1 LDGIKSLFGIALVLI
16 FSGTVFAQGF
26 PICPGA
32 NLTDDV
38 RGQIVQARADNDMAA
53 LKTLMDEYCPAT
65 EGMPPRGFG
74 PKARFARPDVLCPNG
89 NITDDVREQ
98 FAQAVADKDFETVKS
113 LREEYC
119 PFPEKPED
127 GAGREAAG
135 RAGGII
141 ALMDEIR
148 DSISSGDY
156 ATALSSL
163 EDLRSAFES
172 FKGSGHAF
180 GPRGFGRSPVP
191 GPGGCMMNSSVVS

>member
-1 LDGIKSLFGIALVLI
+1 MDGTKSLFGIALVLL

-26 PICPGA
+26 PACPGA

-38 RGQIVQARADNDMAA
+38 REQIAQARADNDTAA
-53 LKTLMDEYCPAT
+53 LKALMGEYCPLR
-65 EGMPPRGFG
+65 ERMPPCGFG
-74 PKARFARPDVLCPNG
+74 ANARFGRAGVLCPNE
-89 NITDDVREQ
+89 NITDDVRGQ
-98 FAQAVADKDFETVKS
+98 FAQALADKDFETVKS

-119 PFPEKPED
+119 SLPEKPED
-127 GAGREAAG
+127 GTGRGAAG

-141 ALMDEIR
+141 TFMDEIR

-172 FKGSGHAF
+172 FKDSGHAF
-180 GPRGFGRSPVP
+180 GPRRFGRPPIP
-191 GPGGCMMNSSVVS
+191 GPGGWMTNSSVVS